1 MSTPQDNNYYENQI
15 EECIERVNGFINKV
29 NKYLNKNLINNK
41 YNFIRN
47 YMMTPQNTHYKHTKI
62 SQALKKMM
70 KTQ

>member
-47 YMMTPQNTHYKHTKI
+47 YMMTP
-62 SQALKKMM
+62 
-70 KTQ
+70 